1 MSDPTTIS
9 VRVLAYGGKFIGSH
23 VGFANV
29 AITDAQGATLASG
42 LCDQDLVA
50 GTDGSGV
57 VSLIMGQPY
66 PWGYPVRADQATEF
80 TTALELSEPT
90 VLTFTATSA
99 ADPRISVSVSR
110 TVLPGAALTGAAAV
124 VLVMQG
130 LLVGVTAPAAGSSI
144 PAGAMLGITA
154 QVKMM
159 CGCLID
165 NLFWPAANFT
175 VQAVITD
182 NNGNVTMWPLT
193 YSGDPSYFSG
203 VYTLPAGAAG
213 DWQIGATAIE
223 MNGNCGGSLA
233 PVTITVTDV
242 S

>member
-1 MSDPTTIS
+1 MSNPTNIS

-23 VGFANV
+23 VGFAQV
-29 AITDAQGATLASG
+29 TVTDSQGNTLASG
-42 LCDQDLVA
+42 LCDQNLVA

-80 TTALELSEPT
+80 TFDADLTEPT
-90 VLTFTATSA
+90 VLTFTAISV
-99 ADPRISVSVSR
+99 ADPRISVTVSR
-110 TVLPGAALTGAAAV
+110 TVLPGVPLTGAGAV

-130 LLVGVTAPAAGSSI
+130 LLVGVTSPAASSSI
-144 PAGAMLGITA
+144 PAGATVGITA

-159 CGCLID
+159 CGCFID

-175 VQAVITD
+175 VQAVVTD
-182 NNGNVTMWPLT
+182 PNGNIATETLN
-193 YSGDPSYFSG
+193 YSGSPSFFSG
-203 VYTLPAGAAG
+203 VYNFATPGEYQLS
-213 DWQIGATAIE
+213 ATAIE
-223 MNGNCGGSLA
+223 INGNSGGSLE
-233 PVTITVTDV
+233 PVTIIVTDV